1 MLILSFV
8 LLLQFLKHK
17 QANINVKSRRF
28 GIIMT
33 RLLMFQ
39 EIVIDQDFI
48 AVLRQKKIIL
58 MCQGLFEH
66 IPFADSTMPTLGS
79 VPLLFLPVSF
89 RPHPLPQEDT

>member
-33 RLLMFQ
+33 RLLMFK

-48 AVLRQKKIIL
+48 TVLRQKKNY
-58 MCQGLFEH
+58 FN
-66 IPFADSTMPTLGS
+66 
-79 VPLLFLPVSF
+79 VPMLV
-89 RPHPLPQEDT
+89 